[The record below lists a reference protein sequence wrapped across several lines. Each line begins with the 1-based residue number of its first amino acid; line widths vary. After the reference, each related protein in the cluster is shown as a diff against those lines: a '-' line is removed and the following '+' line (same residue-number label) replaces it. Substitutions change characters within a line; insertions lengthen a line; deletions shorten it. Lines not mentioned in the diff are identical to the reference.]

1 MRRGRTFILL
11 GLVLAVGAVLAAVL
25 LSRPSTPAKKP
36 ESTAQVVPTTK
47 IVVAFQSIPRGSQ
60 IVTAAVGLFD
70 WPEGTKPL
78 KAINN
83 TSLVIGKFAKID
95 IDQGLPILPSMFAD
109 SIAGTIPGGNAAL
122 AIEPGKVGVAFP
134 LRSIYPEKDTLPY
147 DRRDKDVLPRLLSV
161 AFAVQP
167 GDRVDVM
174 ACFWV
179 YELDKDFQ
187 TRRLNKFFYINP
199 EKPESLVQMP
209 AGRPATGAIGLGGIE
224 GPSESQLPRM
234 VCQWTVQ
241 NARVLGLGDWVTVAP
256 TPAPQG
262 GGGGQQATPVPSI
275 PQVATLE
282 LDPQDALVL
291 KYARETGAQ
300 MDMALRSARD
310 IESRFSTEA
319 VTLQYIFERFKVA
332 VPPKLDYGI
341 GGAGGV
347 PVGAKAP

>member
-1 MRRGRTFILL
+1 MQRGRTFILL
-11 GLVLAVGAVLAAVL
+11 GLVLAVGAILAAVL
-25 LSRPSTPAKKP
+25 LSRGQQKAPPPPGETPQA
-36 ESTAQVVPTTK
+36 VRTTK
-47 IVVAFQSIPRGSQ
+47 VVVAFQPIPRGSQ
-60 IVTAAVGLFD
+60 IITAAVGLFD
-70 WPEGTKPL
+70 WPEATKPQ

-83 TSLVIGKFAKID
+83 TSLVIGKYAKID

-109 SIAGTIPGGNAAL
+109 SVAGTIPGGNAAL

-134 LRSIYPEKDTLPY
+134 LRSTYPENATLPY

-167 GDRVDVM
+167 GDRVDVL

-179 YELDKDFQ
+179 YEFDKDFQ
-187 TRRLNKFFYINP
+187 TRLPNKFFYINP

-209 AGRPATGAIGLGGIE
+209 AGRPATGAVGLGGVE
-224 GPSESQLPRM
+224 GPGESQLPRM

-241 NARVLGLGDWVTVAP
+241 NARVLGLGDWVAVAP

-262 GGGGQQATPVPSI
+262 GGQQATPVPSVA
-275 PQVATLE
+275 QVATLE
-282 LDPQDALVL
+282 VDPQDALVL
-291 KYARETGAQ
+291 KYARENGAQ

-310 IESRFSTEA
+310 VESRFSTEA

-347 PVGAKAP
+347 PVGAAK